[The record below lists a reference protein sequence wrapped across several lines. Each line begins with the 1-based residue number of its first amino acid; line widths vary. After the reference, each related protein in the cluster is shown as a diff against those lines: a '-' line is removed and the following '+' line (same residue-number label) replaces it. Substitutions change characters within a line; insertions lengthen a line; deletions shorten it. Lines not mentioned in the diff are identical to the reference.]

1 MREYLKAFTCV
12 IFISLICGSIL
23 PYTSLSALFLL
34 FNLRNLIYQS
44 WCSTPGLNS
53 GQTAAL
59 FISLVINITQ
69 CNATFADNYTGN
81 GAPALL
87 QLFFSWPHCCCKSH
101 CCEQQAH
108 SFFCFF
114 FGFSPGCLG
123 FTFFKISLHHL
134 CWMALSLAAGYR
146 AVTALQTGL
155 TAATYLL
162 NNNHVLLWMEASL
175 SPDVIAITGC
185 PSIWGKWT
193 ILLLL
198 IYVACSICCWDMN

>member
-23 PYTSLSALFLL
+23 PYTSLSALFLP

-108 SFFCFF
+108 SL
-114 FGFSPGCLG
+114 FGFFLFFSRLFRFYFFLNLITSSVLNGAIFSCWLQGCD
-123 FTFFKISLHHL
+123 
-134 CWMALSLAAGYR
+134 CLADWPHSSYMFA
-146 AVTALQTGL
+146 
-155 TAATYLL
+155 
-162 NNNHVLLWMEASL
+162 E
-175 SPDVIAITGC
+175 
-185 PSIWGKWT
+185 
-193 ILLLL
+193 
-198 IYVACSICCWDMN
+198 

>member
-1 MREYLKAFTCV
+1 MT
-12 IFISLICGSIL
+12 FISLICGSIL

-34 FNLRNLIYQS
+34 FNLRNLISQS

-101 CCEQQAH
+101 SCEQQAH
-108 SFFCFF
+108 SLFFFC
-114 FGFSPGCLG
+114 FSPGCLG
-123 FTFFKISLHHL
+123 FTFLKSHYIICVEWRYLQLLATGLWLPCRLASQQLHV
-134 CWMALSLAAGYR
+134 CWITITCCFEWKPRYRLTSSPSLAVHQY
-146 AVTALQTGL
+146 
-155 TAATYLL
+155 
-162 NNNHVLLWMEASL
+162 EAN
-175 SPDVIAITGC
+175 GQ
-185 PSIWGKWT
+185 
-193 ILLLL
+193 
-198 IYVACSICCWDMN
+198 YYYY